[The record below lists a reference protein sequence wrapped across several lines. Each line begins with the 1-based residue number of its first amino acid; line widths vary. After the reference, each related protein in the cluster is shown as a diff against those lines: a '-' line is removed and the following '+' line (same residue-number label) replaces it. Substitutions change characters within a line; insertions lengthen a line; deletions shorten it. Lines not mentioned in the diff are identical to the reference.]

1 MFPGFIFDSS
11 SLLLSLPHFSCA
23 SCACLLV
30 HHFFRPSYCCGQA
43 ELEES
48 GDVTKGVRTSEL
60 QRGLKRLA
68 SDPWLAL
75 GLQPPPEPLGSSL
88 QQQQPT
94 EAELNRLKKAW
105 RRLALKYHPD
115 KTQNRTSALFATIQ
129 VRALVWP
136 LRLSSPPP
144 PPLLLFSLHHSLYF
158 LRHATSSLFV
168 LPHFRVFFFFCPL
181 ALYLNTPTPPPHYNT
196 TGGLHPALRAHRSNR
211 L

>member
-136 LRLSSPPP
+136 LRLSSPPSP
-144 PPLLLFSLHHSLYF
+144 RPFCSFRFTTPSIFCAMPLPLCSFSHTSACSFSFVHSPC
-158 LRHATSSLFV
+158 T
-168 LPHFRVFFFFCPL
+168 
-181 ALYLNTPTPPPHYNT
+181 
-196 TGGLHPALRAHRSNR
+196 
-211 L
+211 